1 MPITAANN
9 EVMRF
14 VLPAST
20 KERFQNKCARRGQN
34 MSERMR
40 YLVARDVEDVSAPAE
55 RLSAI
60 LSSAREK
67 NAAAGLAEPTI
78 EDIDAF
84 IDSVRFERI
93 EAGLVS

>member
-1 MPITAANN
+1 MPATATND

-20 KERFQNKCARRGQN
+20 KERFQDKCARAGQK

-40 YLVARDVEDVSAPAE
+40 YLVMRDIEDVPAPAE
-55 RLSAI
+55 RLDAI
-60 LSSAREK
+60 LSSARAK
-67 NAAAGLAEPTI
+67 NAAAELVEPTI
-78 EDIDAF
+78 DDIDAF
-84 IDSVRFERI
+84 IDSVRLERI